1 MKIVFVVKCLTNDES
16 YPFQTPTIDIK
27 SYLSSGQHG
36 NDPAKI
42 KAMLEKMRNK
52 KKAGGPLNQVEE
64 EAEEEEGE
72 VRPKDLFSKYKS
84 GKSKGSRYG
93 GSGGYTST
101 EGPEDFTTTSHHHHN
116 HNHKKWEPPGILP
129 LNL

>member
-1 MKIVFVVKCLTNDES
+1 ML
-16 YPFQTPTIDIK
+16 FQTPTIDIK
-27 SYLSSGQHG
+27 TYLSSGQHG

-42 KAMLEKMRNK
+42 KAMLEKMRNQK
-52 KKAGGPLNQVEE
+52 KEPLNQVKEDE
-64 EAEEEEGE
+64 DEE

-93 GSGGYTST
+93 GSGGYTSST

-116 HNHKKWEPPGILP
+116 HNHKTWEPPGI
-129 LNL
+129 